1 MSMPGFL
8 FYGGLCFRSK
18 GRLMRPIKIALES
31 IQTKKLQAVYQ
42 AILPFIHFEGQYT
55 EVFWFIK

>member
-1 MSMPGFL
+1 MLSTCAIRTNAGI
-8 FYGGLCFRSK
+8 G
-18 GRLMRPIKIALES
+18 
-31 IQTKKLQAVYQ
+31 IQAKKLQAVYQ